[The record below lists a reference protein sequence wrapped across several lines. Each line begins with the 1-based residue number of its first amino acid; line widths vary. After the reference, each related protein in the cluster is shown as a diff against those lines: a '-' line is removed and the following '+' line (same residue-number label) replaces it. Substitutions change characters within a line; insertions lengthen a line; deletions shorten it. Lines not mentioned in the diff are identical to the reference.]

1 MVSLIAL
8 AAVAAGIA
16 TSIYMNCVNR
26 SLWLDEAMLAYS
38 FSKRSFLQL
47 WNGPLEW
54 LQSAPLGWLYFEKT
68 LALLFGNTESV
79 LRVGSIIGFVLT
91 LFIMYALLAKHEL
104 SPALCLCAC
113 AYFANMPFALKYANV
128 FKPYMFDGFVVLL
141 AALLFHLYLRRRL
154 RLWTITLVWA
164 VLVWF
169 STPVCFLEGGLLLAA
184 GVSCLINRDFKKLK
198 EMILLGAAVG
208 VSFLAN
214 YFFWLGDKS
223 TVQEMKDYWDG
234 QNFPLIPTSAA
245 EFKKMRQMTT
255 EIICQLGPHQKA
267 VFLLCVFAF
276 LSALKHKQTT
286 IIGCCLGVLISLF
299 ASWINMY
306 PIEDR
311 MWFFIYPL
319 MLLLAFFGLDAV
331 TKEGNIC
338 RRLALC
344 LFIGALFFTRYNLR
358 GLLFGFLVSFALF
371 GLLPQELARNMRH
384 ILAMLLALLLT
395 FSVNGIRQYWNNA
408 DAVYWSGEE
417 LNPELTYLEKNLKSD
432 EHVYVYRHSVPGF
445 QFKIGYDNDSLAG
458 FKSNVTFGKVFFLA
472 EKPTGWLCHYV
483 EDADVE
489 EEIAEVVGRD
499 KVYIVSSHIRT
510 ERLKGLLDAIHESGF
525 LQLVLYD
532 YNTPLWFFCR
542 DLEDSKI
549 HVFYETESVKSIEK
563 QTVVK
568 VLLKNE
574 GPAYINHQYEDVRL
588 VNTETREGYSLPK
601 NIIPGSSVELTLTYE
616 GNTPPTFILENEF
629 GLICPDSA
637 YTPATNA

>member
-68 LALLFGNTESV
+68 LALLFGTTESA

-91 LFIMYALLAKHEL
+91 LFIIYTLLSKHDL

-141 AALLFHLYLRRRL
+141 AALLFHLYLQRRL
-154 RLWTITLVWA
+154 RLWTVTLVWA

-169 STPVCFLEGGLLLAA
+169 STPVCFLEGGLLIAA
-184 GVSCLINRDFKKLK
+184 GIPCLINRDFKKLK
-198 EMILLGAAVG
+198 EIILLGAVVG

-331 TKEGNIC
+331 TKEGDIC

-358 GLLFGFLVSFALF
+358 GLLSGFLVSFAVF
-371 GLLPQELARNMRH
+371 ELLPQEPARNVRR
-384 ILAMLLALLLT
+384 ILAMILALFLT

-408 DAVYWSGEE
+408 DAVYWSNEE
-417 LNPELTYLEKNLKSD
+417 LNPELAYLEENLKSD
-432 EHVYVYRHSVPGF
+432 EYVYVFRFSVPGF
-445 QFKIGYDNDSLAG
+445 QFKNGYDNDSIAG
-458 FKSNVTFGKVFFLA
+458 FKNNVTFGRCLFQ
-472 EKPTGWLCHYV
+472 
-483 EDADVE
+483 EDVTKQDSFYIEDVSYE
-489 EEIAEVVGRD
+489 DEIARVVSRD
-499 KVYIVSSHIRT
+499 KVYLVSSHINAARVR
-510 ERLKGLLDAIHESGF
+510 ELINAVHEKGF

-542 DLEDSKI
+542 NLEDSKI
-549 HVFYETESVKSIEK
+549 HVSYETVSVKSFGK
-563 QTVVK
+563 QTVVI
-568 VLLKNE
+568 VRLKNE
-574 GPAYINHQYEDVRL
+574 GPAYINHQYEDVKL
-588 VNTETREGYSLPK
+588 IDTETGKLYSLSK
-601 NIIPGSSVELTLTYE
+601 DIKPGASVELTLTYE